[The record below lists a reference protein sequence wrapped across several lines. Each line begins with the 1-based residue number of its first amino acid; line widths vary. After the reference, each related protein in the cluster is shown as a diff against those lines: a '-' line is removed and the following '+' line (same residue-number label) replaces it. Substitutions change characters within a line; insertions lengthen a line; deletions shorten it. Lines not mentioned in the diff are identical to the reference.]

1 MDGEANVRAGLLQQK
16 GSNKPVHVANLPPEL
31 EPLFMAIEEYE
42 AVFPTVKVKK
52 LKGLKSPI

>member
-1 MDGEANVRAGLLQQK
+1 MVRAGLLQQE
-16 GSNKPVHVANLPPEL
+16 GSNKAPVHVANLPPEL